1 MIQTTHPRTVMPD
14 PKADSGEHHES
25 EKQAD
30 DLLLARLRGG
40 EVDAASEL
48 YLKYAERL
56 VRVARRSTASNLA
69 SRFDPEDVVQSVFRT
84 FFRRFSAGA
93 YDLPEGDEL
102 WKLLLVISLN
112 KLRKLGV
119 HHRALKRDARRTQ
132 GGEHIGNVSRGDNEE
147 ALLHLRMT
155 IEELLEQLDP
165 TSARIVQLRM
175 EGREVAEI
183 ATMTERSKRTVE
195 RVLQNFRQRLALEV
209 QEIPG
214 LAEDAPDG

>member
-1 MIQTTHPRTVMPD
+1 MSQSDAGPSGHDESGQP
-14 PKADSGEHHES
+14 ADE
-25 EKQAD
+25 
-30 DLLLARLRGG
+30 LLLTRLRGG

-56 VRVARRSTASNLA
+56 ERIARRQTAANLV

-93 YDLPEGDEL
+93 YDLPDGEEL

-112 KLRKLGV
+112 KLRKLGL
-119 HHRALKRDARRTQ
+119 HHRALKRDVRRTQ
-132 GGEHIGNVSRGDNEE
+132 GGEHIDLVSQGGNEE
-147 ALLHLRMT
+147 ALLHLRLT
-155 IEELLEQLDP
+155 IDELLEQLDLA
-165 TSARIVQLRM
+165 SARIVRLRM

-183 ATMTERSKRTVE
+183 ASLVERSKRTVE
-195 RVLQNFRQRLALEV
+195 RVLQNFRQRLAREV

-214 LAEDAPDG
+214 LAEDSQDA